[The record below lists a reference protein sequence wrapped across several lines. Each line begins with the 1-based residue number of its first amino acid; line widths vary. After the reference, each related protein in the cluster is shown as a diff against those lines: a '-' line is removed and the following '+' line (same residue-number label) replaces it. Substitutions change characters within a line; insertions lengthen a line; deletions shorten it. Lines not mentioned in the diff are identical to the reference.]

1 MPKLTDE
8 EIADY
13 KRDARNYA
21 EMASKGTNMH
31 TAMRERLRLIATIES
46 KNNSLRECRA
56 ERDEIREEN
65 GRIRSKADAMLE
77 AKEKT
82 IVSMQEDIE
91 EMHQRIKEL
100 EAENNS
106 LVQRRICPV
115 CGDTL
120 DLVEHRHLRRTHD

>member
-1 MPKLTDE
+1 MHELTDE
-8 EIADY
+8 EV
-13 KRDARNYA
+13 ARRKKIWTYHRQLYA
-21 EMASKGTNMH
+21 EYMTG
-31 TAMRERLRLIATIES
+31 ELFATIES
-46 KNNSLRECRA
+46 KNASLRECRA